1 MLFTERSKLKIPV
14 SILGGKNCSQ
24 EGGGDYS
31 LKMNMKMNMK
41 MKKVCA
47 KR

>member
-14 SILGGKNCSQ
+14 SILGGNNCSQ

-31 LKMNMKMNMK
+31 LEMNM
-41 MKKVCA
+41 MKKMVGVEW
-47 KR
+47 RYLR